1 MKSSRSNFTSRI
13 GFILSAAG
21 SAVGLGNIW
30 RFPYLAAQYGGG
42 TFLLCYIILAVTF
55 GFALMT
61 AEIALGRKTGLSAI
75 GAFSALNKRYRFVGV
90 LVTLVPVIIFP
101 YYSVIGG
108 WVIKYFFTFLT
119 GGVSAAAEDTY
130 FTGFISGV
138 SEPIVWFVI
147 FTAIAAAV
155 VICGVEKGIEKV
167 SKVMMP
173 LLVVLTVGISL
184 YVLTIDGAME
194 GVKYY
199 VLPHMSDFSI
209 KTLLSSMGQLFYSM
223 SLAMGIM
230 ITYGSYMNKSTN
242 LESSVRQIEIF
253 DTGIAFFA
261 GLMIVPAVFAFS
273 GGDPSA
279 LKAGPGLMFITL
291 PKVFAS
297 IRFGG
302 FLGTVFF
309 VLVFFA
315 AITSAI
321 SLMETIVSILMDFFH
336 WSRRK
341 TSILVFIYSLL
352 MGVPSSLGFG
362 IWDFVKPLGMSILDA
377 WDFISNSILMPIVAL
392 LTCFFAGFVIKP
404 KAIIEEACAE
414 GADFKGKHLFT
425 VVIKWVAPVILI
437 AILISSILN
446 ALGIFVM

>member
-1 MKSSRSNFTSRI
+1 MKSNRSNFTSRI

-199 VLPHMSDFSI
+199 VLPHMSDFSL

-223 SLAMGIM
+223 SLC
-230 ITYGSYMNKSTN
+230 SC
-242 LESSVRQIEIF
+242 EI
-253 DTGIAFFA
+253 
-261 GLMIVPAVFAFS
+261 
-273 GGDPSA
+273 
-279 LKAGPGLMFITL
+279 K
-291 PKVFAS
+291 K
-297 IRFGG
+297 
-302 FLGTVFF
+302 
-309 VLVFFA
+309 
-315 AITSAI
+315 
-321 SLMETIVSILMDFFH
+321 
-336 WSRRK
+336 
-341 TSILVFIYSLL
+341 
-352 MGVPSSLGFG
+352 
-362 IWDFVKPLGMSILDA
+362 
-377 WDFISNSILMPIVAL
+377 
-392 LTCFFAGFVIKP
+392 
-404 KAIIEEACAE
+404 
-414 GADFKGKHLFT
+414 
-425 VVIKWVAPVILI
+425 
-437 AILISSILN
+437 
-446 ALGIFVM
+446 